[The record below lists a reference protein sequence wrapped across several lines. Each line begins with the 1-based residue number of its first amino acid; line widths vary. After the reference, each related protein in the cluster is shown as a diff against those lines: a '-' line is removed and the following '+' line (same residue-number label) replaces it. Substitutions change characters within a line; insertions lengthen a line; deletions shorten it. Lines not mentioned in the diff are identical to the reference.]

1 MKISSNKA
9 AAKELLRDDATCADR
24 KQLTKLAGAIDHLD
38 RAAGLDKHYDRK
50 LLDPMQTVFNTDMLL
65 TKVANCM
72 VDLGGMQ
79 VPCETLMNLPP
90 DIWHQVDMPEMAEL
104 AQSGDSAQFKQVFD
118 TLPVDLK
125 MVLAKQ
131 IG

>member
-1 MKISSNKA
+1 MADAQRYTVMKISSNKA
-9 AAKELLRDDATCADR
+9 AAKELLRD
-24 KQLTKLAGAIDHLD
+24 
-38 RAAGLDKHYDRK
+38 DKHYDRK

-72 VDLGGMQ
+72 IDLGGMQ
-79 VPCETLMNLPP
+79 VPSETLMQLPP
-90 DIWHQVDMPEMAEL
+90 EIWQQVDMPEMAEL